1 MWLTSSLYNAIADEP
16 VEYLQGLK
24 QLLVGGEALSVK
36 HIREGVRRLK
46 GLKYNGLHGPTEG
59 TTFTCCH
66 QIGEADVE
74 EGRQRVAIGTGI
86 TNTFVYV
93 LDKRMEIAPIGVA
106 GELYIGGDGLARGYL
121 NRPEL
126 TAEKFIPNPFCKEA
140 GERLYRTGD
149 ICRWNADG
157 KIDYIARSD
166 FQVKVR
172 GYRIELGEIEA
183 TLERDAS
190 VKQAVV
196 VLKQD
201 AADKR
206 LIAYVVANE
215 AIEVTSHEL
224 RTFLKS
230 KLPDYMLPSL
240 IVMLDHLPLNSS
252 GKIDRSALALAPLSR
267 DASPLLYQ
275 QPRSPIEEL
284 LEAIWCDVL
293 AVTSVGVTENFFDIG
308 GHSLLA
314 TQVMSRISSSVGADI
329 PLRKIFEGPT
339 IEDLARVWSRSS
351 ERPTG

>member
-1 MWLTSSLYNAIADEP
+1 M
-16 VEYLQGLK
+16 
-24 QLLVGGEALSVK
+24 
-36 HIREGVRRLK
+36 
-46 GLKYNGLHGPTEG
+46 
-59 TTFTCCH
+59 
-66 QIGEADVE
+66 
-74 EGRQRVAIGTGI
+74 
-86 TNTFVYV
+86 
-93 LDKRMEIAPIGVA
+93 
-106 GELYIGGDGLARGYL
+106 
-121 NRPEL
+121 
-126 TAEKFIPNPFCKEA
+126 
-140 GERLYRTGD
+140 YRTGD

-206 LIAYVVANE
+206 LIAYVVMQE
-215 AIEVTSHEL
+215 AVEVTSHEL
-224 RTFLKS
+224 RTYLKTR
-230 KLPDYMLPSL
+230 LPDYMLPSV
-240 IVMLDHLPLNSS
+240 IVKLEQMPLNAN
-252 GKIDRSALALAPLSR
+252 GKIDRMSLPAPDQSQ
-267 DASPLLYQ
+267 DASSQLYQ

-314 TQVMSRISSSVGADI
+314 TQVMSRISSSVGVDI

-339 IEDLARVWSRSS
+339 IEELARCVQRC
-351 ERPTG
+351 